1 MTSFTLTQS
10 EKQKLKEEMLGH
22 EFMKKKYDKE
32 PEDPQL
38 GRQGSQQRIVL
49 GKNHDKIVS
58 FYKNM
63 LK

>member
-1 MTSFTLTQS
+1 
-10 EKQKLKEEMLGH
+10 MLGQ
-22 EFMKKKYDKE
+22 EFMKKKYEKE
-32 PEDPQL
+32 PAEGPQL
-38 GRQGSQQRIVL
+38 SRQDSQGRIVL